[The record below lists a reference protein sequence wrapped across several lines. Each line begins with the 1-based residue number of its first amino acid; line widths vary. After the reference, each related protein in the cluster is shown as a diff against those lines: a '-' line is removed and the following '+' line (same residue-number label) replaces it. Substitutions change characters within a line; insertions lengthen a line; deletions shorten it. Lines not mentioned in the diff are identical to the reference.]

1 MAGNSVYKSEQRN
14 RTTLEYAF
22 FAAITNFIENEI
34 K

>member
-1 MAGNSVYKSEQRN
+1 MAGNSVYKSQ
-14 RTTLEYAF
+14 TKKPDYFEYTF